1 MVYYTFIFTLVED
14 FTKMVTKATMSYP
27 TPLAPCAPQWTPN
40 TQTPKVLSP
49 SLSQPVYIGE

>member
-14 FTKMVTKATMSYP
+14 FTKMVTKATMCYP

-40 TQTPKVLSP
+40 TQTPKILSP
-49 SLSQPVYIGE
+49 SLSQLVYIGE